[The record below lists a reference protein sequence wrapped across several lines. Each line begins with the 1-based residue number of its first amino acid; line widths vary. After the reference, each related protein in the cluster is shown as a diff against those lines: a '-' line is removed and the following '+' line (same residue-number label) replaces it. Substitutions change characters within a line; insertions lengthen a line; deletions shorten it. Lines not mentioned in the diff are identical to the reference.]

1 MKKKAKIQRRKRTGI
16 FVYCTEDMKK
26 RIDKARRFTN
36 RTISGYV
43 LNATL
48 RQLEAD
54 ESVMNPGKR
63 P

>member
-1 MKKKAKIQRRKRTGI
+1 M
-16 FVYCTEDMKK
+16 YCTEDMKK